1 MAQKESN
8 SFDYVIVGAGSAG
21 CVLANRLSADPR
33 HRVAIIEAGG
43 RDRWIWF
50 HVPAGYLFAIGNPRA
65 DWMFRTEP
73 DPGLNGRSLAYP
85 RGKVIGGSS
94 AINAMIYMRGQGAD
108 YDHWRQMGLT
118 GWSWKDVLPYFRKQE
133 DHFAGKS
140 EFHGAGGEWHVDVP
154 RLRWDLLD
162 AFAEAAH
169 ESGIPS
175 TDDFNRGDNEGCGYF
190 QVNQKNGRRLSA
202 ARAFLQPALGRR
214 NLTLFTGTLA
224 EQILFEDR
232 RATGVRVRTHG
243 TETIIAARREVILSA
258 GAVAT
263 PALLER
269 SGIGQGEHLQAL
281 GIPVLHH
288 LPGVGENLQDHLQLR
303 CVFKVSGV
311 RTMNMDYRSFVK
323 RAGMALHYALARRGA
338 LTMAPSQ
345 LGAFTRSS
353 AQYET
358 ANLQFHI
365 QPLSLDKFG
374 DPLHAFPAFTAS
386 VANLRPTSRGSIHAR
401 SADAAAHP
409 VIVTNYLSTPEDQQ
423 VAVDAIRLT
432 RRIVAAPALRNYG
445 PVEHRPGAEFTSDGD
460 LIHAAG
466 EIGTTIFH
474 PVGTAKMGADND
486 PYAVTDAR
494 LKVRGITGLRVVD
507 ASVMPAITSGNTAAP
522 TMMIAEKAADLIM
535 AQEARLIEF
544 ND

>member
-1 MAQKESN
+1 MARKETN

-21 CVLANRLSADPR
+21 CVLANRLSADSR
-33 HRVAIIEAGG
+33 HRVAIVEAGG
-43 RDRWIWF
+43 SDHWIWF

-65 DWMFRTEP
+65 DWMFSTEP

-94 AINAMIYMRGQGAD
+94 AINAMIYMRGQGSD
-108 YDHWRQMGLT
+108 YDHWRQMGLM
-118 GWSWKDVLPYFRKQE
+118 GWGWKDVLPYFRKQE

-140 EFHGAGGEWHVDVP
+140 EFHGVGGEWHVDVP

-162 AFAEAAH
+162 AFAEAAR
-169 ESGIPS
+169 ESGIPP
-175 TDDFNRGDNEGCGYF
+175 TDDFNRGDNEGCAYF

-202 ARAFLQPALGRR
+202 ARAFLKPALGRR
-214 NLTLFTGTLA
+214 NLTLFTGTLVQ
-224 EQILFEDR
+224 QILFEDHK
-232 RATGVRVRTHG
+232 ATGISVRAHG
-243 TETIIAARREVILSA
+243 AETTIPARREVILSA
-258 GAVAT
+258 GTVAT

-269 SGIGQGEHLQAL
+269 SGLGEGMRLQAL

-303 CVFKVSGV
+303 CVFKVRGV
-311 RTMNMDYRSFVK
+311 RTMNMDYHSFAK
-323 RAGMALHYALARRGA
+323 RAGMALHYALARRGP

-353 AQYET
+353 PQYET
-358 ANLQFHI
+358 PNLQFHI

-374 DPLHAFPAFTAS
+374 DPLHGFPAFTAS

-401 SADAAAHP
+401 STDAADAPA
-409 VIVTNYLSTPEDQQ
+409 IVTNYLSTPEDRTI
-423 VAVDAIRLT
+423 AADAIRLT
-432 RRIVAAPALRNYG
+432 RRIVAAPALHRYG
-445 PVEHRPGAEFTSDGD
+445 PVEHRPGTEFTSDAD
-460 LIHAAG
+460 LVHAAG

-474 PVGTAKMGADND
+474 PVGTAKMGTDSD

-494 LKVRGITGLRVVD
+494 LKVRGVTGLRVVD

-522 TMMIAEKAADLIM
+522 TMMIAEKAADLIL
-535 AQEARLIEF
+535 A
-544 ND
+544 